1 MKKKNIIQILLTKQ
15 DELEAYY
22 RELRKYE
29 YDNNIPIKG
38 INIRKKVYKLLSLLL
53 KVNRMIQHQE
63 LVILNDKSVTTDK
76 PKIYAVTHVGRYDIE
91 MAIEGVGES
100 AFFLMGDPGS
110 VYKSFDGVLLN
121 VNGTIFFDTDNKID
135 RNIGKENCI
144 KVLENGGNILMFP
157 EGAWNIT
164 ENEIVMQ
171 LYDGAVDIAIQTG
184 ADIVPIAIE
193 QYGKKY
199 CMNIGE
205 NISYQ
210 KNGTYDVKSEKRKLR
225 DTLAT
230 LKWDIWE
237 NFSERVVRN
246 TMSTNAKEQY
256 LDSVMSETENGY
268 TVEEINRTK
277 FHDKDI
283 VKTEQ
288 TFEHVANIKVNK
300 NNMFLFT
307 NIDKLQRTIHAKF
320 LIESKEQKQNGEEVY
335 KTR

>member
-15 DELEAYY
+15 EELEEYY

-29 YDNNIPIKG
+29 YDNNKPIKG
-38 INIRKKVYKLLSLLL
+38 IKTRKKLYKFLSLLL
-53 KVNRMIQHQE
+53 KINRMIQKQQ
-63 LVILNDKSVTTDK
+63 LIILNDQSNNTDK

-91 MAIEGVGES
+91 MAIEGVKES

-110 VYKSFDGVLLN
+110 VYKSFDGVLLKA
-121 VNGTIFFDTDNKID
+121 NGTIFFDTDHKTD
-135 RNIGKENCI
+135 RNICKENCI

-171 LYDGAVDIAIQTG
+171 LYDGAVEMAIKTG

-205 NISYQ
+205 NISYD
-210 KNGTYDVKSEKRKLR
+210 KTKEYNVKLEKRRLR
-225 DTLAT
+225 DDLAS
-230 LKWDIWE
+230 LKWEIWE
-237 NFSERVVRN
+237 KYSERVIRKEMN
-246 TMSTNAKEQY
+246 SNAKEEY
-256 LDSVMSETENGY
+256 LESVMSETENGY
-268 TVEEINRTK
+268 TVDEINRTK
-277 FHDKDI
+277 FHDKNI
-283 VKTEQ
+283 NPPEQ
-288 TFEHVANIKVNK
+288 VFEHLANINVNK
-300 NNMFLFT
+300 KNIFLFK
-307 NIDKLQRTIHAKF
+307 NINKIERERQAKLM
-320 LIESKEQKQNGEEVY
+320 IEKKVEDSLEEYY